1 MDENPTD
8 ADADE
13 AELHP
18 LIADF
23 HQWQLKRCARQTK
36 TTVQA
41 VHEAYYAEDI
51 ELLETYD
58 RLLSAKD
65 GAWIKHLVKTVRK
78 NPELGAVES
87 LTGKQLHGYA
97 DMRRAIN
104 SVIYQNSKSSV
115 DDSERDWDKE
125 NELYR
130 FAVNYPEHVAAV
142 GEVMNEKK
150 TLDLESVR
158 DLIAE
163 RKKAHTV
170 LKQGVL

>member
-1 MDENPTD
+1 MDENLT
-8 ADADE
+8 E
-13 AELHP
+13 AEATEAAPHP
-18 LIADF
+18 LIEGF
-23 HQWQLKRCARQTK
+23 HEWQITRCARQTK
-36 TTVQA
+36 TTIQA
-41 VHEAYYAEDI
+41 VHEAFFAEDI

-58 RLLSAKD
+58 RLLSKKD

-87 LTGKQLHGYA
+87 LTEKQLHGYA

-104 SVIYQNSKSSV
+104 AVIYKNSKSSV
-115 DDSERDWDKE
+115 DDSERDWEKE

-142 GEVMNEKK
+142 AEVMNEKK

-158 DLIAE
+158 GLIAE